1 MRVFERCG
9 SLVWGWGFPSFF
21 SFLDVYIYAL
31 TLYVMVIEEFGW
43 MCYATIRKY
52 CSSIEGYGITMM
64 AFVVL

>member
-1 MRVFERCG
+1 
-9 SLVWGWGFPSFF
+9 
-21 SFLDVYIYAL
+21 
-31 TLYVMVIEEFGW
+31 MVIEEFGW